1 MRLKGVLFATLTVSL
16 IVAPGL
22 WWLTPNR
29 LTQVPAMTLTT
40 LQGKQLSVPDTQG
53 RPMLIS
59 FWATSC
65 ASCVEEIP
73 HLIELYKELA
83 PHGFEIIG
91 VAMAYDPPNRVIA
104 LSHARQIPYPVALD
118 IQGKAAQAFG
128 GISLTPSSFLIAADG
143 RVIEQQTGKLNIH
156 RIRDLVLDTASRSK
170 PLFPHQ

>member
-1 MRLKGVLFATLTVSL
+1 MRLKGLLSATLTVSL

-22 WWLTPNR
+22 WWLTPNS

-40 LQGKQLSVPDTQG
+40 LQGKELSVPDTQG

-73 HLIELYKELA
+73 QLIELYKELA
-83 PHGFEIIG
+83 PHGFEIVAI
-91 VAMAYDPPNRVIA
+91 AMAYDPPNRVIA
-104 LSHARQIPYPVALD
+104 LSHARQIPYPIALD

-156 RIRDLVLDTASRSK
+156 RIRGLVLDTASRSQ